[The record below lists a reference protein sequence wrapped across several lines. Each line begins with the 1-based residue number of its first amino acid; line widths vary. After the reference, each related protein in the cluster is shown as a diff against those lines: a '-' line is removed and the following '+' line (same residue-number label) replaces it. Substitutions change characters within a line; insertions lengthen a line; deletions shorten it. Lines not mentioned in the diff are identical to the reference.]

1 MPSRAVTSGVIAALA
16 VAAVAAAASVVLQG
30 AGEQENSNGTG
41 ATYRGAFYSL
51 SAGEVRADRLG
62 AVLARDLG
70 FQDTTT
76 DLRVIR
82 GIEPHTAVAARIA
95 YAPGTPAERGPAWLL
110 MSPDPDLAA
119 DPWATPGLAA
129 VLHPATE

>member
-1 MPSRAVTSGVIAALA
+1 MPSRAVTRGVIAAVA
-16 VAAVAAAASVVLQG
+16 VAAVATVASVVLQG
-30 AGEQENSNGTG
+30 AREQENSNGTG
-41 ATYRGAFYSL
+41 ANYRGEFYSL
-51 SAGEVRADRLG
+51 SAGEVRAARLG

-82 GIEPHTAVAARIA
+82 GIDPHTAVAARIA

-119 DPWATPGLAA
+119 DPWATPDLQA
-129 VLHPATE
+129 VLRPATE